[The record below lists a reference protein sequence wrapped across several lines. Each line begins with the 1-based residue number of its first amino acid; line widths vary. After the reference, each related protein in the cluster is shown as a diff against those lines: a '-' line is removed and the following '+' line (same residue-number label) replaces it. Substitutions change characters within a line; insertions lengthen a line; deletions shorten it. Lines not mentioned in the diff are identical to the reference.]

1 MEDNPS
7 ITTYHLIGPAMRNCE
22 MEPFGA
28 IDKCSCENRESQ
40 RIACDLYGT
49 LVKSRSSFPYFMLVA
64 FEAGGILRS
73 VLLLLASPFAWL
85 LYHCVSESAGI
96 KLLIFVTFAGLQV
109 TKLLNPHHQLAP
121 TGIRCSVLG
130 QATKQASLLLP
141 LALNRGSRNGR
152 LCV

>member
-1 MEDNPS
+1 
-7 ITTYHLIGPAMRNCE
+7 MRNCE

-109 TKLLNPHHQLAP
+109 TKLLNPHHQLTP
-121 TGIRCSVLG
+121 TGLSDLVSWANQPIKHPFSCRCESW
-130 QATKQASLLLP
+130 
-141 LALNRGSRNGR
+141 
-152 LCV
+152 